1 MEFHDFL
8 DSKLKKKT
16 KTKKAQKA
24 LQRIIHAFNLSTFFS
39 SIDDAY
45 RSNFNLLRFVS
56 YFFLHCLRMTMF

>member
-8 DSKLKKKT
+8 DSKLKKKH
-16 KTKKAQKA
+16 KDKKSSKSAAAHNSCVQ
-24 LQRIIHAFNLSTFFS
+24 LEHFFS